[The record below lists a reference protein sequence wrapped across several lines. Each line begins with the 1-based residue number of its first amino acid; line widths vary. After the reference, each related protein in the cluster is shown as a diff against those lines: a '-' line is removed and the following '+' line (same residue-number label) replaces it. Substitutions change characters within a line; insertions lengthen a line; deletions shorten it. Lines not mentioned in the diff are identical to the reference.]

1 MRKTVQISTVK
12 KYEWTLLQNIF
23 LCVTKWET
31 GKWVSKLFDRSDG
44 RIGQNKQNA
53 KEGRNHRKRF
63 DKILNTEDKGED
75 KPRVVKVK
83 RRKNDF
89 VWSVQIQKQS
99 FKILHLEK
107 RNVYGGLFGQRRNHK
122 VWTFVQQR

>member
-1 MRKTVQISTVK
+1 MWKTVQISTVK
-12 KYEWTLLQNIF
+12 KYEWTLFQNIF

-31 GKWVSKLFDRSDG
+31 GKWVSKLFGRSYG
-44 RIGQNKQNA
+44 RIGKNKQNA

-63 DKILNTEDKGED
+63 DKILNIEDERED

-83 RRKNDF
+83 RKENDS

-99 FKILHLEK
+99 FKILHWEK
-107 RNVYGGLFGQRRNHK
+107 RNAYGGLFGQRRNHK
-122 VWTFVQQR
+122 IWAFVQQR